1 MKKLIPVL
9 FFLVLFVSAC
19 GANPISQAPQA
30 ILPTMD
36 TVSYPT
42 VQASQPVS
50 NQAVSG
56 FNVSLQRAWR
66 DGKTVYADVCFA
78 LPDASD
84 WTIWSAHF
92 DFGGQSIT
100 EFSASLTGTQAASN
114 GGPGQRC
121 DQVGFYVPPDADL
134 TSASLVIESIGAY
147 PASDEYCSLYMPK
160 IQQALEQRGI
170 AITLDCKP
178 NANGVMTMQIVSKP
192 ASMSQDDAQKIVY
205 SDEFYTVKG
214 PWTFAVKLGQ

>member
-19 GANPISQAPQA
+19 GANPASQAPQA

-42 VQASQPVS
+42 VQASQPAS
-50 NQAVSG
+50 SQAVSG
-56 FNVSLQRAWR
+56 FDISLQRTWR
-66 DGKTVYADVCFA
+66 DGKTVNAEVCFA
-78 LPDASD
+78 LPDESN

-92 DFGGQSIT
+92 DFGGQSVT
-100 EFSASLTGTQAASN
+100 DFTASLASTQAAA
-114 GGPGQRC
+114 GGKPGMRC

-134 TSASLVIESIGAY
+134 STASLVIESIGAY
-147 PASDEYCSLYMPK
+147 PTADEYCSLYMPK

-170 AITLDCKP
+170 AITLDCKL
-178 NANGVMTMQIVSKP
+178 NADGDMTMQIISKP
-192 ASMSQDDAQKIVY
+192 AGMSQDDAQKIVY
-205 SDEFYTVKG
+205 SDEFYTFKG